1 MISKYLVSANSTD
14 IIDLFDTCLNILF
27 ILIFGLQMNIQFSGV
42 RVQIIFETVNLQVH
56 IYIVIE

>member
-42 RVQIIFETVNLQVH
+42 RVQIIFE
-56 IYIVIE
+56 IVTYKYTLT

>member
-1 MISKYLVSANSTD
+1 MISKYLVSENSTN

-42 RVQIIFETVNLQVH
+42 RVQIIFEIVTYK
-56 IYIVIE
+56 YIFT